1 MSSSRPVLALL
12 VEHEGSVADDASGVA
27 SRVRRSG
34 QLEQLDVEVAI
45 HGMAQ
50 QPAQRMRTAGV
61 GRLKCLAVA
70 VEDGSP
76 VTASRSLARASGR

>member
-1 MSSSRPVLALL
+1 M
-12 VEHEGSVADDASGVA
+12 EHEGSVADDASGVA

-61 GRLKCLAVA
+61 GRLQCLAVA

-76 VTASRSLARASGR
+76 GDGVAFSRPRLGQIVAQVG